1 MDEYFMRMALRL
13 ARRGVGRTNPNPMV
27 GAVIVKDGRVIGQ
40 GYHECCGEAHAEV
53 NAFDSAIEPVIGA
66 TMYVTLEPCSH
77 FGKNPPC
84 ADRIIKEGIRRVVVA
99 ALDPNPL
106 VAGKGIKKLEAAGIE
121 VSVGLLEKESCK
133 LNEIFMNYIVDKIPY
148 VVMKWGMSLDGKV
161 ATVAGKSQWITC
173 MESRKHVHEYRNQ
186 LASVMVGVGTVIADD
201 PSLTC
206 RIPQGRNPLRVI
218 VDSGL
223 RIPVTQRC

>member
-173 MESRKHVHEYRNQ
+173 MESR
-186 LASVMVGVGTVIADD
+186 
-201 PSLTC
+201 
-206 RIPQGRNPLRVI
+206 
-218 VDSGL
+218 
-223 RIPVTQRC
+223 